1 MRLKFNNHK
10 NLSGMHAPFTA
21 SQSTWLRY
29 DDDKVLEVYA
39 NRKAAEMGSRLHEWA
54 AETIKLGLKQ
64 PRTKKTIC
72 AYVNDAIGFNMD
84 TEVVL
89 VYSERFF
96 GTADAISFDGHLLR
110 IHDLKTGK
118 LGKIESHREQV
129 EVYAALFCLEY
140 RVKPG
145 DIKFELRVYKN
156 DDVDIWEPTAEDI
169 LPIMDKIVHLNKLL
183 EKVDREEG

>member
-1 MRLKFNNHK
+1 MKFNYHK
-10 NLSGMHAPFTA
+10 DLSGMHAPFTA

-39 NRKAAEMGSRLHEWA
+39 NRKAAERGTRLHDWA

-64 PRTKKTIC
+64 PRSKQTIC
-72 AYVNDAIGFNMD
+72 SYVTDAIGFAME

-96 GTADAISFDGHLLR
+96 GTADAISFNGQILR

-118 LGKIESHREQV
+118 FGKIESHREQL

-140 RVKPG
+140 RVKPEE
-145 DIKFELRVYKN
+145 IQVKLRVYKN
-156 DDVDIWEPTAEDI
+156 DDVDAWEPAAEDI
-169 LPIMDKIVHLNKLL
+169 RAIMDKIVHLNKLL